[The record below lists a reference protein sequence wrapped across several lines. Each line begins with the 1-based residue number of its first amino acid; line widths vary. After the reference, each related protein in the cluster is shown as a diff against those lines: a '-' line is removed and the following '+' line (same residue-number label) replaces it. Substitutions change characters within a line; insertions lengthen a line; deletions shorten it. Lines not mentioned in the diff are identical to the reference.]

1 MHDLVIRNG
10 LVVDGTGTAP
20 VEGISIAIDGD
31 RITAVGPDVGPGRKE
46 IDATGLVV
54 TNATRHNQ
62 RVWRGDLADLGAEPV
77 PSPSVLVIGAVAR
90 DRQVGRW
97 LETISLNA

>member
-1 MHDLVIRNG
+1 M
-10 LVVDGTGTAP
+10 P
-20 VEGISIAIDGD
+20 
-31 RITAVGPDVGPGRKE
+31 P
-46 IDATGLVV
+46 ATTKGC
-54 TNATRHNQ
+54 
-62 RVWRGDLADLGAEPV
+62 GDLADLGAEPV